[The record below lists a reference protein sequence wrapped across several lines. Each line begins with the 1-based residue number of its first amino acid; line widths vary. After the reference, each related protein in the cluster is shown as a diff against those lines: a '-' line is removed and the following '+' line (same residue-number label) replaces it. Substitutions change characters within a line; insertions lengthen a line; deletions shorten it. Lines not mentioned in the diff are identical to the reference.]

1 METAT
6 CRTSTGTVNLIGG
19 SQDKG
24 VIRAVGAELF
34 NEEKCGNFSSF
45 AFSQKYGPNTIVARN
60 QPSTSRFRPD
70 EDRC

>member
-24 VIRAVGAELF
+24 VIRAVDPSCSTRR
-34 NEEKCGNFSSF
+34 KCGNFPSF
-45 AFSQKYGPNTIVARN
+45 AFSQKYGLNAGTLALDQESQIEVRAG
-60 QPSTSRFRPD
+60 
-70 EDRC
+70 